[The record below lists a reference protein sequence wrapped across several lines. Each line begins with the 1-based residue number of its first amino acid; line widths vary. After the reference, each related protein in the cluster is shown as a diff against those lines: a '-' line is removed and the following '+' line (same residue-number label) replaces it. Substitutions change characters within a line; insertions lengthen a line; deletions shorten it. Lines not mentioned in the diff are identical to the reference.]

1 MARPA
6 LPRASFLG
14 TALRSG
20 VAPASGGGVT
30 VPLSNPALE
39 MEARSYNSLAQRL
52 NAFSQQAFGVAEQ
65 RAKTAGEVYGITNAP
80 TLEQVES
87 AAQLGQSVEV
97 PGDATS
103 GRVFDQA
110 AYAGSMAV
118 VESRYA
124 TAAQKAMTDIFVAAD
139 ADATITPQEVQMQ
152 MQAAVTEYTKSLGM
166 VDAASAAKLTNKLGI
181 MANSKYV
188 EFSRSYAN
196 RMQKQM
202 VDGAL
207 VAADDHLEK
216 VLPSLITGYNATTAE
231 VSLDTSI
238 LSDRANLEAS
248 LETQGVGVVARN
260 KILDRYDKAVI
271 DNKINAIVRLSDDV
285 TGTDPQADVMEIIK
299 RLKKGNLADR
309 SRQEI
314 FDSLTP
320 EQKRKSLGDL
330 FSAGTAMK
338 KQLGDDDD
346 ANKAA
351 ISKLY
356 DGFLTDFY
364 DTSFGDDPGDYD
376 RLINK
381 VRESKLPP
389 RGDLGKDSLLT
400 KIKAAKT
407 SSLNAGANN
416 RPTDTQVE
424 QFEEIRRRL
433 HLANN
438 HPQHV
443 SAEQLRAGTVTY
455 NGKKLSLPVNGLQ
468 GNNISQ
474 LIQLADKD
482 ESLTATELK
491 DKKNNLLAIIKA
503 AVGAKDVALG
513 RKSNAAD
520 TVYARAVSEIENI
533 ITKDVKAGKIDQLI
547 QHKMFI
553 DDSPEQRLIVAKYR
567 NRLPTLQRRMKA
579 MQENWA
585 GNIQVMPKAVP
596 LNQFLSFMKAYHT
609 TRNYAG
615 AAKFLSKPEVF
626 DRQKITDAKGRV
638 TSEEFTEEQ
647 AKKFLDDAFGATP

>member
-1 MARPA
+1 
-6 LPRASFLG
+6 
-14 TALRSG
+14 
-20 VAPASGGGVT
+20 
-30 VPLSNPALE
+30 

-65 RAKTAGEVYGITNAP
+65 RAKTAGEIYGIENAP

-87 AAQLGQSVEV
+87 AKQLGQPVEV

-181 MANSKYV
+181 MANSKYI

-216 VLPSLITGYNATTAE
+216 VLPSLITGYNATTAQVPLD
-231 VSLDTSI
+231 VSI
-238 LSDRANLEAS
+238 RSDRANLEAS
-248 LETQGVGVVARN
+248 LETQGVGVVARD
-260 KILDRYDKAVI
+260 KILDRYDKLVI
-271 DNKINAIVRLSDDV
+271 DNKINAIVRLSDDA
-285 TGTDPQADVMEIIK
+285 TGTDPQADVMEMIK

-346 ANKAA
+346 AKKAA
-351 ISKLY
+351 QIELYNKFQNEVWSK
-356 DGFLTDFY
+356 
-364 DTSFGDDPGDYD
+364 DPDYEDLKKRILASGLLPKGDY
-376 RLINK
+376 
-381 VRESKLPP
+381 
-389 RGDLGKDSLLT
+389 GKDSLLSRINQMENAKKT
-400 KIKAAKT
+400 DAAST
-407 SSLNAGANN
+407 G
-416 RPTDTQVE
+416 PTFPQKSEFRD
-424 QFEEIRRRL
+424 FKRRIFLPSNDPRRL
-433 HLANN
+433 TAEKIAN
-438 HPQHV
+438 
-443 SAEQLRAGTVTY
+443 LDITI
-455 NGKKLSLPVNGLQ
+455 LPVSGNQ
-468 GNNISQ
+468 GVNLTTLRN
-474 LIQLADKD
+474 LAKEDQTAD
-482 ESLTATELK
+482 ENALK
-491 DKKNNLLAIIKA
+491 NLKEILLRQVKA
-503 AVGAKDVALG
+503 AVGLREYGPK
-513 RKSNAAD
+513 NQAAD
-520 TVYARAVSEIENI
+520 MLYADAVADLERLVQSEIEFGNMD
-533 ITKDVKAGKIDQLI
+533 KLLEDPLFKNGSERQRA
-547 QHKMFI
+547 FI
-553 DDSPEQRLIVAKYR
+553 SYYKGQTQGLEQRLENIEEKLVGSPPVAPNNVPFKEFETNLRVFGRDYKKIAKYLSGR
-567 NRLPTLQRRMKA
+567 NVL
-579 MQENWA
+579 
-585 GNIQVMPKAVP
+585 
-596 LNQFLSFMKAYHT
+596 
-609 TRNYAG
+609 
-615 AAKFLSKPEVF
+615 
-626 DRQKITDAKGRV
+626 DRTV
-638 TSEEFTEEQ
+638 TEQQ
-647 AKKFLDDAFGATP
+647 AKEFYEAVYGP

>member
-6 LPRASFLG
+6 LPRASFL
-14 TALRSG
+14 TSG
-20 VAPASGGGVT
+20 VTPASGGGVT

-65 RAKTAGEVYGITNAP
+65 RAKTAGEVYGIENAP

-87 AAQLGQSVEV
+87 AKQLGQPVEV
-97 PGDATS
+97 PGDVSS

-139 ADATITPQEVQMQ
+139 ADATITPQEVQVQ

-207 VAADDHLEK
+207 VAADDYLEN
-216 VLPSLITGYNATTAE
+216 VLPSRITGYNAKTAK

-238 LSDRANLEAS
+238 LGDRANLDAS
-248 LETQGVGVVARN
+248 LETQGVGAIQRD

-271 DNKINAIVRLSDDV
+271 DNKINAIVRLSDDA
-285 TGTDPQADVMEIIK
+285 TGTDPQADVMEMIK

-351 ISKLY
+351 QIGLY
-356 DGFLTDFY
+356 NKFQNEVWGK
-364 DTSFGDDPGDYD
+364 DPNYEDLKKRILASTLLPKGDY
-376 RLINK
+376 
-381 VRESKLPP
+381 
-389 RGDLGKDSLLT
+389 GKDSLLSRINQMENAKKT
-400 KIKAAKT
+400 DAGSTGPTAMQISEFREFTDRIYLPSNNPNRLTAEKIA
-407 SSLNAGANN
+407 
-416 RPTDTQVE
+416 
-424 QFEEIRRRL
+424 RL
-433 HLANN
+433 KI
-438 HPQHV
+438 
-443 SAEQLRAGTVTY
+443 TI
-455 NGKKLSLPVNGLQ
+455 LPVA
-468 GNNISQ
+468 GNNGVNLTI
-474 LIQLADKD
+474 LRNLAKEDQ
-482 ESLTATELK
+482 TADGKALK
-491 DKKNNLLAIIKA
+491 DLKQVLLRQVKA
-503 AVGAKDVALG
+503 AVGLREYGDK
-513 RKSNAAD
+513 NQAAD
-520 TVYARAVSEIENI
+520 MLYADAVADLERLVQSEIELGNMDKLLEDPLFKNGSERQRAFISYYKGQTIGLQERLKKIGEKLEGSPPVAPNNVPFREFEINI
-533 ITKDVKAGKIDQLI
+533 KLYRGKYKKL
-547 QHKMFI
+547 
-553 DDSPEQRLIVAKYR
+553 AKY
-567 NRLPTLQRRMKA
+567 
-579 MQENWA
+579 
-585 GNIQVMPKAVP
+585 
-596 LNQFLSFMKAYHT
+596 LSGP
-609 TRNYAG
+609 NV
-615 AAKFLSKPEVF
+615 L
-626 DRQKITDAKGRV
+626 DRKV
-638 TSEEFTEEQ
+638 SEQQ
-647 AKKFLDDAFGATP
+647 AKEFYEAVYGP

>member
-80 TLEQVES
+80 TLDQVES

-196 RMQKQM
+196 RMQKQI
-202 VDGAL
+202 VDGAI
-207 VAADDHLEK
+207 VQADDYLDK
-216 VLPSLITGYNATTAE
+216 ILPSLITGYNAMTAE

-248 LETQGVGVVARN
+248 LETQGVGIVERN

-271 DNKINAIVRLSDDV
+271 DNKINAIVRLSDDA
-285 TGTDPQADVMEIIK
+285 TGTDPQADVMEMIK

-346 ANKAA
+346 AKEAAQIELYNKFQNEVWG
-351 ISKLY
+351 K
-356 DGFLTDFY
+356 
-364 DTSFGDDPGDYD
+364 DPDYEDLKRRILASELLPKGDY
-376 RLINK
+376 
-381 VRESKLPP
+381 
-389 RGDLGKDSLLT
+389 GKDSLLSR
-400 KIKAAKT
+400 INQMENAKKT
-407 SSLNAGANN
+407 DAKSTG
-416 RPTDTQVE
+416 PTFVQKSEYRELRDR
-424 QFEEIRRRL
+424 IYLPSNDPRRL
-433 HLANN
+433 TAEGIAN
-438 HPQHV
+438 
-443 SAEQLRAGTVTY
+443 LDITV
-455 NGKKLSLPVNGLQ
+455 LPVSGNQ
-468 GNNISQ
+468 GVNLTTLRS
-474 LIQLADKD
+474 LAKEDQ
-482 ESLTATELK
+482 TADGHALK
-491 DKKNNLLAIIKA
+491 NLKEILLRQVKA
-503 AVGAKDVALG
+503 AVGLREFG
-513 RKSNAAD
+513 PRNQAAD
-520 TVYARAVSEIENI
+520 MLYADAVADLERLVQSEIEFGNMDKLL
-533 ITKDVKAGKIDQLI
+533 KDPLFKNGSERQRA
-547 QHKMFI
+547 FI
-553 DDSPEQRLIVAKYR
+553 SYYKGQTQGLDQRLKNINQKLDGSPPVAPNNVPFREFELNLKVFGRDYKKIAKY
-567 NRLPTLQRRMKA
+567 
-579 MQENWA
+579 
-585 GNIQVMPKAVP
+585 
-596 LNQFLSFMKAYHT
+596 LS
-609 TRNYAG
+609 NPNV
-615 AAKFLSKPEVF
+615 L
-626 DRQKITDAKGRV
+626 DRTV
-638 TSEEFTEEQ
+638 TEQQ
-647 AKKFLDDAFGATP
+647 AKEFYEAVYGP

>member
-14 TALRSG
+14 TALRGG

-65 RAKTAGEVYGITNAP
+65 RAKTAGEVYGIENAP

-87 AAQLGQSVEV
+87 AKQLGQPVEV
-97 PGDATS
+97 PGDVSS

-139 ADATITPQEVQMQ
+139 ADATITPQEVQVQ

-196 RMQKQM
+196 RMKKQM
-202 VDGAL
+202 VDGAI
-207 VAADDHLEK
+207 VQADDYLDK
-216 VLPSLITGYNATTAE
+216 VLPSRITGYNATTAE

-346 ANKAA
+346 AKEAAQIELYNKFQNEVWG
-351 ISKLY
+351 K
-356 DGFLTDFY
+356 
-364 DTSFGDDPGDYD
+364 DPDYEDLKKRILASTLLPKGDY
-376 RLINK
+376 
-381 VRESKLPP
+381 
-389 RGDLGKDSLLT
+389 GKDSLLSR
-400 KIKAAKT
+400 INQMENAK
-407 SSLNAGANN
+407 
-416 RPTDTQVE
+416 
-424 QFEEIRRRL
+424 
-433 HLANN
+433 
-438 HPQHV
+438 
-443 SAEQLRAGTVTY
+443 
-455 NGKKLSLPVNGLQ
+455 K
-468 GNNISQ
+468 
-474 LIQLADKD
+474 
-482 ESLTATELK
+482 
-491 DKKNNLLAIIKA
+491 
-503 AVGAKDVALG
+503 
-513 RKSNAAD
+513 
-520 TVYARAVSEIENI
+520 
-533 ITKDVKAGKIDQLI
+533 
-547 QHKMFI
+547 
-553 DDSPEQRLIVAKYR
+553 
-567 NRLPTLQRRMKA
+567 
-579 MQENWA
+579 
-585 GNIQVMPKAVP
+585 
-596 LNQFLSFMKAYHT
+596 
-609 TRNYAG
+609 
-615 AAKFLSKPEVF
+615 
-626 DRQKITDAKGRV
+626 TDAKSTGPTV
-638 TSEEFTEEQ
+638 PQKEEYRRIRDQISLPSNDPRRLTEQDIIDLDITILPLTGNEGVNLTALRNLAKADQTKDEKELKQKKEVLLRSVRAAVFARETGEKNPAGDQLYADAVADLDQLTAKEIERGNMDGLLKDPLFDPDSSRQRAFISFYRAQYLGLEQKLENISAKLTGDLLVAPKNVPFREFEINLRLWKSRNNYRGMANYLSGPNVLARSVTEEQ
-647 AKKFLDDAFGATP
+647 AKEFYEAVYGP